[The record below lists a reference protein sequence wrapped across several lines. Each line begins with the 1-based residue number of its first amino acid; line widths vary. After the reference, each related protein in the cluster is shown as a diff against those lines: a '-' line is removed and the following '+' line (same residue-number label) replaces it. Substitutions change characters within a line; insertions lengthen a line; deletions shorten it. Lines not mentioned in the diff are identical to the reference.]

1 MRLVVLA
8 VSAFMV
14 LIGAFGAVAP
24 AGLGKFVDCWKSR
37 LGLWVAVVLRVIFGV
52 ALWFV
57 APSSRTPLV
66 LKILAVVVIAAGV
79 LMPLMG
85 YPRYEALLA
94 WWQRQPLV
102 FVRSWCFV
110 AIVFGAFVLWSI
122 MA

>member
-14 LIGAFGAVAP
+14 LIGAFGVVAP
-24 AGLGKFVDCWKSR
+24 AGLGKFVDRWKSR
-37 LGLWVAVVLRVIFGV
+37 TGLWVAAALRLIFGV

-57 APSSRTPLV
+57 APSSRTPLGLQV
-66 LKILAVVVIAAGV
+66 LAVVVIAAGI
-79 LMPLMG
+79 LLPLMG
-85 YPRYEALLA
+85 YPRYESLLA

-122 MA
+122 TA